1 MSGYNY
7 VTWYNATGLL
17 IRLGVPV
24 RPSDSIGLFGTW
36 GRLLGEW
43 GHGGSSR
50 APLFSDRSKNCVVT
64 SAGYFSKPRPHS
76 APVLIPAMLNGVNP
90 SFAFPARAG

>member
-24 RPSDSIGLFGTW
+24 PERFKRPVRDV
-36 GRLLGEW
+36 GRLLWEW

-50 APLFSDRSKNCVVT
+50 APLFSDRSTIV
-64 SAGYFSKPRPHS
+64 S
-76 APVLIPAMLNGVNP
+76 
-90 SFAFPARAG
+90 